1 VAQVVQLDVLAPGI
15 TQRLAPP
22 VADRILMRWAIIGSD
37 EEPSFGPDTAL
48 DMGGQHVHQVDEED
62 RPLGERGQDLR

>member
-1 VAQVVQLDVLAPGI
+1 
-15 TQRLAPP
+15 
-22 VADRILMRWAIIGSD
+22 MRWAIIGSD